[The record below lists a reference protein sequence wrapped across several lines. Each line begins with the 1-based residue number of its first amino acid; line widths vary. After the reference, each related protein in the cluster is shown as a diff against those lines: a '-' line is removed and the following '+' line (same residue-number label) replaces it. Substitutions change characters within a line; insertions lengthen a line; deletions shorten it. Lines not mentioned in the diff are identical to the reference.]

1 MKIGILNRQN
11 LRNEG
16 DKMSILRNH
25 QKSNIRFQSED
36 IILFEPTV
44 EFREELFKIISDQTV
59 INDNGEVTGEV
70 GLQLIKTIIRE
81 SSNIGAEIDE
91 ISDEEFEMLLENG
104 DRVLTLFLREI
115 GRLVEEIA
123 EEISYR
129 YQEQLKMMNTI
140 LNSINNSKTLEELDK
155 KLNKVLKKYNV
166 ESLDELT
173 KKLS

>member
-1 MKIGILNRQN
+1 
-11 LRNEG
+11 
-16 DKMSILRNH
+16 MSILRNH
-25 QKSNIRFQSED
+25 QKSDIRFQSED

>member
-1 MKIGILNRQN
+1 
-11 LRNEG
+11 
-16 DKMSILRNH
+16 MSILRNH